1 MKPECEVDEIATDS
15 GDPVACFQAGL
26 TARVGPWIGLDAG
39 RKELEKLLYEPDEL
53 GVGCVEVGIG
63 GKKQR
68 LAGGQEPWMHE
79 RLGEKECLE
88 ELDCLEPVEVPD
100 IGQIGI
106 GVLRV
111 VGGDIRVELED

>member
-1 MKPECEVDEIATDS
+1 
-15 GDPVACFQAGL
+15 
-26 TARVGPWIGLDAG
+26 
-39 RKELEKLLYEPDEL
+39 
-53 GVGCVEVGIG
+53 
-63 GKKQR
+63 
-68 LAGGQEPWMHE
+68 MHE
-79 RLGEKECLE
+79 RLSEKEGLE